1 MKTYDIVN
9 RIGNKYV
16 VTDGQKFYALDLVN
30 EIGVVTDTALD
41 AYKLIKQEK
50 FDIDTD
56 NTTSY
61 KAVLDTYK
69 FRFYGTIYEV
79 TQLADV
85 TQGNAEPE
93 NSVTVRPDFDQV
105 VDKPVSDQEKSPLQ
119 KFLKSEVTDF
129 IRDHYINGE
138 IYTPWKGTPI
148 AVQAR
153 YVLYLV
159 LEKFF
164 NVFPT
169 VKDFHWYNPLK
180 LVVTA
185 VLKNGL
191 LMLSFD
197 PERIIYY
204 KPFHDPTTEIN
215 VSINL
220 KDFNR
225 ELISGG
231 IDALKT
237 DEALDVYTNL
247 VRDFFDAVI
256 PMDEGNSSTL
266 ETYEGIELV
275 KTFKNEI
282 LDAVKSSVKD
292 SIEVLDL
299 EIREGEQFKSVGF
312 VLTAKNND
320 KVIPAKISVEVESGA
335 SLSEVLDNIQAILK
349 VSGFLTE
356 AKSDEIELD
365 EPEDEAESDEGVD
378 HE

>member
-30 EIGVVTDTALD
+30 EIGVATNSALE
-41 AYKLIKQEK
+41 AYRMIKQDK
-50 FDIDTD
+50 FDIDTKA
-56 NTTSY
+56 TSY

-85 TQGNAEPE
+85 TQGTAEPE
-93 NSVTVRPDFDQV
+93 NSLTVRPDFDQV
-105 VDKPVSDQEKSPLQ
+105 SDEAVPEQESELQ
-119 KFLKSEVTDF
+119 KFLKSEVADF
-129 IRDHYINGE
+129 IREYYINNE
-138 IYTPWKGTPI
+138 IYTPWRGAPI

-180 LVVTA
+180 MVVTA

-191 LMLSFD
+191 LLLPFD
-197 PERIIYY
+197 PEKVIYY
-204 KPFHDPTTEIN
+204 KPFLDPNREIN

-225 ELISGG
+225 ELIGG
-231 IDALKT
+231 NIRTVNA
-237 DEALDVYTNL
+237 DEAVDVYSNL
-247 VRDFFDAVI
+247 VRDFFDVVL
-256 PMDEGNSSTL
+256 PMDEENGSTSL
-266 ETYEGIELV
+266 ETYEGVELV
-275 KTFKNEI
+275 KSFKNEI
-282 LDAVKSSVKD
+282 LDAVKSTVKD

-299 EIREGEQFKSVGF
+299 EIREGEGFKSVGF
-312 VLTAKNND
+312 ALTAKNND
-320 KVIPAKISVEVESGA
+320 KVIPAKISVEIEPGTPFT
-335 SLSEVLDNIQAILK
+335 EVLEDIQVILK
-349 VSGFLTE
+349 ASGLLTE
-356 AKSDEIELD
+356 SKLD
-365 EPEDEAESDEGVD
+365 ETEDEYEPDEGVD
-378 HE
+378 TE